1 MKVVLLFI
9 SLSFS
14 LTVTVIASET
24 EPSAKDLA
32 GVEPRTFDDWDWAVG
47 GKYTDH
53 IQPESY
59 NSNGLGLDAYQ
70 IKVKKLNDTLE
81 INDRQLGDVQRTTR
95 RLPFAEF

>member
-9 SLSFS
+9 SLTFS
-14 LTVTVIASET
+14 LTLTVIAFET
-24 EPSAKDLA
+24 EPSARDLA
-32 GVEPRTFDDWDWAVG
+32 GVEPRTSDDWNWAVG

-59 NSNGLGLDAYQ
+59 NSNELGLDAYQ

-81 INDRQLGDVQRTTR
+81 INDRQLGDVQRTTH

>member
-1 MKVVLLFI
+1 MKVIFLLI

-32 GVEPRTFDDWDWAVG
+32 GIEPKTFDDWNWAVG
-47 GKYTDH
+47 GKYANHMQLEPYD
-53 IQPESY
+53 
-59 NSNGLGLDAYQ
+59 SNGLGLDAYQ
-70 IKVKKLNDTLE
+70 TRIDKLNDTLE
-81 INDRQLGDVQRTTR
+81 VNDRRLGDVQRPTR

>member
-24 EPSAKDLA
+24 EPLAKDLA

-70 IKVKKLNDTLE
+70 IKVKKLNDTLG